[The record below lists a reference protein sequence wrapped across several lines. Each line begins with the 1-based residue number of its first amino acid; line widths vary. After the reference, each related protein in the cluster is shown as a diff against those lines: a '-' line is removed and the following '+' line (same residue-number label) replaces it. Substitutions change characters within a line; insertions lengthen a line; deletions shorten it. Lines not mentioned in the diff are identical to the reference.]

1 MAGRMLTLAAVMV
14 LAPALA
20 RGEITQVRQEI
31 FGMD

>member
-1 MAGRMLTLAAVMV
+1 MVGRMLALAALMV
-14 LAPALA
+14 LPPALA